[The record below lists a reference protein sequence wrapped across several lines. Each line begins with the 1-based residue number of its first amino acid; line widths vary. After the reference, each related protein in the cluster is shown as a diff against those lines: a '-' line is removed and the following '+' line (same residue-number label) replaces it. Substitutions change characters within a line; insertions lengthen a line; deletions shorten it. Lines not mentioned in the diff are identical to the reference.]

1 MVSSKP
7 IMTKGSPAARA
18 FVAKRVA
25 ATLVVV
31 LVAALGITF
40 VPNRADTITPRAN
53 AELRPALAEPL
64 RLRIA
69 PVVEPA
75 QAAAPAP
82 VEAPAAPV
90 VEQPQAPAPVDTS
103 AQVQQPAPVVEAP
116 AAPVV
121 EVPAAPADQPTYHP
135 PTGPESRPDGS
146 VAFPGYGTLP
156 DGSNWEANA
165 NRSNNLDRAAAE
177 IDAYRQQQEARA
189 AVEQAYQDAG
199 LTIGNA
205 PHPGRSRGSTPHDPN
220 TKTKP

>member
-1 MVSSKP
+1 M
-7 IMTKGSPAARA
+7 
-18 FVAKRVA
+18 
-25 ATLVVV
+25 
-31 LVAALGITF
+31 
-40 VPNRADTITPRAN
+40 
-53 AELRPALAEPL
+53 
-64 RLRIA
+64 
-69 PVVEPA
+69 
-75 QAAAPAP
+75 
-82 VEAPAAPV
+82 VEAPA
-90 VEQPQAPAPVDTS
+90 
-103 AQVQQPAPVVEAP
+103 APVVEAP

>member
-64 RLRIA
+64 RPRIA
-69 PVVEPA
+69 PVVE
-75 QAAAPAP
+75 APA
-82 VEAPAAPV
+82 
-90 VEQPQAPAPVDTS
+90 APAPVDTL
-103 AQVQQPAPVVEAP
+103 AQVQQPAAPVVEAP